1 MLKDKN
7 SNIPIDVQNSINK
20 LRAIINIIEQNLHR
34 PKERILTEITIQ
46 LNITIEAARKLFSLY
61 NHTSEGLSTYIT
73 QRKRTQTL
81 KYIKNIDNSNLID
94 TKIKENSQC
103 TRAYFDRMLYKDYK
117 IKIKDIKSNNLS
129 FSLTEP
135 LDVDAIETNIK
146 SIYEYLHKLK
156 EEGLINI
163 EIKRTKIKIIKK

>member
-1 MLKDKN
+1 MLKDRN

-34 PKERILTEITIQ
+34 PKESILTEITIQ
-46 LNITIEAARKLFSLY
+46 LNISIEAARKLFSLY
-61 NHTSEGLSTYIT
+61 YPTKEGLSTYIT
-73 QRKRTQTL
+73 QRKRTKTL
-81 KYIKNIDNSNLID
+81 KYIRNLENPKLID

-117 IKIKDIKSNNLS
+117 IKIKDIKNNNLN
-129 FSLTEP
+129 FPLTEP
-135 LDVDAIETNIK
+135 LDVDVIEANIK
-146 SIYEYLHKLK
+146 SIYDYLYKFK
-156 EEGLINI
+156 EEELINI